1 MLAKSLYKKKKRICP
16 SSEKQRKWACA
27 QTGTSRKK
35 FKGKPSLTAKEAAEM
50 CRSKVEEEELDEM
63 SSMAG
68 GSVAGYA
75 GNPPRKKKNKK
86 NEGMVEQIID
96 YLLNTNK
103 LETSQ

>member
-1 MLAKSLYKKKKRICP
+1 MEERDELKK
-16 SSEKQRKWACA
+16 
-27 QTGTSRKK
+27 G
-35 FKGKPSLTAKEAAEM
+35 GKHS
-50 CRSKVEEEELDEM
+50 VEEELDEM

-75 GNPPRKKKNKK
+75 GHPPRKKKNKK

-103 LETSQ
+103 LEIS